1 MLRVADLAWW
11 ISANNKWRRNLKI
24 EIMRRRPSVALRLL
38 TAASLFA
45 LMPSFASGE
54 SLMARHPSG
63 TVAIDQG
70 QAGFIVTAGYGGGV
84 LRYEGKSYGFQ
95 IGGLGVGGFG
105 ASSVKATG
113 IVYDLHSIADF
124 PGPYAAIRAGG
135 AVGEKS
141 IGRIWLRN
149 NHGVTLKLDAKRRG
163 LMLATGADAV
173 VISMSSGR

>member
-1 MLRVADLAWW
+1 
-11 ISANNKWRRNLKI
+11 
-24 EIMRRRPSVALRLL
+24 
-38 TAASLFA
+38 
-45 LMPSFASGE
+45 
-54 SLMARHPSG
+54 MARHPSG